1 MQKLVQEPKGQH
13 VALEYRTID
22 SEYDERERGDE
33 EQESEE
39 KFACAPIR
47 NCQEEISLIKG
58 TGFVQK
64 ERC

>member
-1 MQKLVQEPKGQH
+1 VKVLV
-13 VALEYRTID
+13 EYRTID

-47 NCQEEISLIKG
+47 NC
-58 TGFVQK
+58 
-64 ERC
+64 

>member
-1 MQKLVQEPKGQH
+1 MQKLVKNLKDSMQLYR
-13 VALEYRTID
+13 VYRTID

-47 NCQEEISLIKG
+47 NCQEEKSLIKG
-58 TGFVQK
+58 TGFVHK
-64 ERC
+64 